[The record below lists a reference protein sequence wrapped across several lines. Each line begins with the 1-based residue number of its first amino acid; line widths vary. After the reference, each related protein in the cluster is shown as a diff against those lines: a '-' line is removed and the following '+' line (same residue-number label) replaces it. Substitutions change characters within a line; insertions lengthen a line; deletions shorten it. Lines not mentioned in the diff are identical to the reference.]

1 MRIFD
6 CFMYFD
12 EDLLLDLRLN
22 ILNDFVDKFIII
34 ESNLTH
40 TGKFKKLKFDINK
53 FEKFKHKISYYPL
66 EKLEIDKNLKLKKN
80 WSQHHLIDQS
90 IRNSISK
97 YLTDASDN
105 DWIIISDIDELP
117 NPDVIQNFNK
127 KKNIHFLNNNYFIT
141 NLI

>member
-1 MRIFD
+1 MKIFD

-53 FEKFKHKISYYPL
+53 FEKFKHKISYYPQSFFCT
-66 EKLEIDKNLKLKKN
+66 IYTLKLSLSLFFLYPYSILLSHFHN
-80 WSQHHLIDQS
+80 QIFID
-90 IRNSISK
+90 
-97 YLTDASDN
+97 
-105 DWIIISDIDELP
+105 
-117 NPDVIQNFNK
+117 F
-127 KKNIHFLNNNYFIT
+127 
-141 NLI
+141 

>member
-1 MRIFD
+1 MKIFD

-53 FEKFKHKISYYPL
+53 FENATTLVRATHITNVTDKLLVTASAEQIPKICNVIGFS
-66 EKLEIDKNLKLKKN
+66 
-80 WSQHHLIDQS
+80 S
-90 IRNSISK
+90 IRG
-97 YLTDASDN
+97 LTKTCLYALRF
-105 DWIIISDIDELP
+105 II
-117 NPDVIQNFNK
+117 
-127 KKNIHFLNNNYFIT
+127 
-141 NLI
+141 

>member
-1 MRIFD
+1 MKIFD

-53 FEKFKHKISYYPL
+53 FEKFKHKINYYPL
-66 EKLEIDKNLKLKKN
+66 EKLVIDKNLKLKKKLVAT
-80 WSQHHLIDQS
+80 SFD
-90 IRNSISK
+90 
-97 YLTDASDN
+97 
-105 DWIIISDIDELP
+105 
-117 NPDVIQNFNK
+117 
-127 KKNIHFLNNNYFIT
+127 
-141 NLI
+141 